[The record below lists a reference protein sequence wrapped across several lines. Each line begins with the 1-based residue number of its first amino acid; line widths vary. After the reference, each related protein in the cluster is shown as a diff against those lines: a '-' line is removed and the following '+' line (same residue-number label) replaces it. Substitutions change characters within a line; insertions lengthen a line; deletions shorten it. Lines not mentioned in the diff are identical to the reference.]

1 MCRPASLIVTKNA
14 VLWSK
19 LAESHETIISKNN
32 LDDTTREP
40 DFVRVEIGPPDG
52 NYTLP
57 PDEWAFRADQDFLPK
72 WWLASEDE
80 KRVRA
85 ELPAW
90 IAAKVVLPDEKREKI
105 TQHCVAVYGCIDSVR
120 GSARIDSV
128 CGSARIDSVRDS
140 ARIDSVRGSARI
152 DSVWGSARIDSVCG
166 SAHIDSVRDSARIDS
181 VCDSARIGY
190 VRDSAGIDSVWGSA
204 RIGSVCGSAHINS
217 VRGSAGIGSVR
228 DSASIGYMRDSAV
241 VESIDGVAIVVTYTA
256 QPLCILHGIHA
267 VLINRS
273 GDYPVCYTGAGLNA
287 GKYE

>member
-140 ARIDSVRGSARI
+140 ARIDSV
-152 DSVWGSARIDSVCG
+152 
-166 SAHIDSVRDSARIDS
+166 
-181 VCDSARIGY
+181 CDSARIGY

-241 VESIDGVAIVVTYTA
+241 VESIDGVAVVVTYTA